1 MKLLSFPGCC
11 TARVLTGFGQ
21 SDTGAWEHRPAKPYT
36 EHSFFEEAKEYL
48 RDAGLAQAAIIT
60 ATTTEEQTT
69 AIAVL
74 PKLGFICVAKDV
86 KKGAHREH
94 TLSLWVYEVTKEDRM
109 PKPLA
114 ANPFAAPVP
123 PQRVVA
129 PVVEKPEI
137 VSRTVLY
144 RETKRLVFLKCPERW
159 PEIRRNLQQVFQ
171 DPGVEDKDFQ
181 DACLSVGFV
190 WRSTIQRRDYW
201 ATLHRILS
209 R

>member
-21 SDTGAWEHRPAKPYT
+21 SDTGAWEHRPVKPYT
-36 EHSFFEEAKEYL
+36 EHSFFEIAKEHL
-48 RDAGLAQAAIIT
+48 RDAGRARAAIVT
-60 ATTTEEQTT
+60 ATTTQEQTT

-74 PKLGFICVAKDV
+74 PKLGFVCVAKDV
-86 KKGAHREH
+86 KKEAHRGNS
-94 TLSLWVYEVTKEDRM
+94 LSMWVYEVTQADRM

-123 PQRVVA
+123 VAA
-129 PVVEKPEI
+129 PVGEKPEI
-137 VSRTVLY
+137 VSRTMLY

-171 DPGVEDKDFQ
+171 DARVEYKAFFEENLR
-181 DACLSVGFV
+181 AGFL
-190 WRSTIQRRDYW
+190 WSSTHQRVDYW
-201 ATLHRILS
+201 GSLNHTLAS
-209 R
+209 

>member
-21 SDTGAWEHRPAKPYT
+21 SDTGAWDHRPVKPYT
-36 EHSFFEEAKEYL
+36 EHSFFEIAKEHL
-48 RDAGLAQAAIIT
+48 RDAGRAQAAIVT

-86 KKGAHREH
+86 KKNQHAEH
-94 TLSLWVYEVTKEDRM
+94 TLSMWVYEVTKEDRM

-123 PQRVVA
+123 VAA
-129 PVVEKPEI
+129 PVGEKPEI
-137 VSRTVLY
+137 VSRTMLY

-171 DPGVEDKDFQ
+171 DARVEYKAFFGKNLR
-181 DACLSVGFV
+181 AGFL
-190 WRSTIQRRDYW
+190 WSRTLQGRGYW
-201 ATLHRILS
+201 ESLNRTLAS
-209 R
+209 

>member
-1 MKLLSFPGCC
+1 MKLLPFPGCC
-11 TARVLTGFGQ
+11 TARILAGFGE
-21 SDTGAWEHRPAKPYT
+21 SGTASWDLRPAKPYT
-36 EHSFFEEAKEYL
+36 EHSFFEEAKEHL
-48 RDAGLAQAAIIT
+48 RDAGRAQAAIVT
-60 ATTTEEQTT
+60 ATTTQEQTT

-74 PKLGFICVAKDV
+74 PKLGFSCVAKDV
-86 KKGAHREH
+86 KKNQHAEH
-94 TLSLWVYEVTKEDRM
+94 TLSMWVYEVTKEDRM

-114 ANPFAAPVP
+114 VNPFAPVI
-123 PQRVVA
+123 
-129 PVVEKPEI
+129 EKPEI

-171 DPGVEDKDFQ
+171 DPDVEDKVFQ

-201 ATLHRILS
+201 ATLHRTLS